1 MRVIIA
7 RSGNNETV
15 SYAVS
20 ELCRLLKEMD
30 RALVLDVRKY
40 PEFDENLKNTIWV
53 GPDFIDRDEK
63 DRIFIDVK
71 GSVGVISGS
80 NERSV
85 LMAVYRFMKELGC
98 RYLYPGKEGEK
109 VPKRCLDYADLTVKV
124 NETPSYNHRGICIEG
139 AVGYE
144 HVLNTI
150 DWLPKVGMNEYFSQ
164 FDAPTEFF
172 KRYYNNFTNDKN
184 DLHYGV
190 EYSDEDAKATSELLL
205 DEVKKRGLLYQTGGH
220 VWIGKAL
227 GLSASGWE
235 SNAPEIDEETR
246 SLLALVNGERKF
258 KDGIVSRTNLCYSN
272 PEARRRLVD
281 VVVNHAKKN
290 PDIDCLSFWLA
301 DEVNVYCECEKC
313 RQKTPSDHYISIF
326 NDIDEALT
334 KEGLPTKIIG
344 AFYLELLYPPKTE
357 RLKNPD
363 RFVFDFAPISR
374 SYSHSY
380 DEYDFEKETEYA
392 PYKLNKFEYEK
403 DLLSNVAKLK
413 DWQKQGVTN
422 TYLFDYHMM
431 WDHHN
436 DFGYYSIAKILH
448 RDMKVLDRLGLD
460 GMMSCQCLRVA
471 FPTGLPQYAM
481 VEALWSKEKS
491 FEEIEKEYFSAAYGE
506 NWETV
511 RNYLAEISRLCDP
524 EFLRG
529 DREKA
534 PEDII
539 ADANGMRELAASFKV
554 EVLPKIRTSDIEWDY
569 LDLHAD
575 MCKYYSDIIEAI
587 ATGSEKIC
595 QEKYDIYDKFVLDNA
610 EIADS
615 VLDTCFVRGDVWH
628 TFRRV
633 LGIGWFF

>member
-7 RSGNNETV
+7 RSENNDTI
-15 SYAVS
+15 SFAVS

-40 PEFDENLKNTIWV
+40 PEFDKNLKNAIWV
-53 GPDFIDRDEK
+53 GTDFVDKSEN

-109 VPKRCLDYADLTVKV
+109 VPKRRLSYDDLTV
-124 NETPSYNHRGICIEG
+124 NIDETPSYKRRIMMIEG
-139 AVGYE
+139 AISYE
-144 HVLNTI
+144 HALNTI
-150 DWLPKVGMNEYFSQ
+150 EWLPKVGMNEYWSQ
-164 FDAPTEFF
+164 FISPTEFF
-172 KRYYNNFTNDKN
+172 KRYYKKYTDDEN
-184 DLHYGV
+184 DLHSGV
-190 EYSDEDAKATSELLL
+190 EFTDHDADGIADALA
-205 DEVKKRGLLYQTGGH
+205 DEVIKRGLIYQMGGH

-227 GLSASGWE
+227 GVSASGWD
-235 SNAPEIDEETR
+235 SNAPEIDDETR
-246 SLLALVNGERKF
+246 QLLALVKGERKF
-258 KDGIVSRTNLCYSN
+258 KDGIVSRTQLCLSN
-272 PEARRRLVD
+272 PEARRRVTDAIVTFAKEHPRVD
-281 VVVNHAKKN
+281 ALNV
-290 PDIDCLSFWLA
+290 CLG
-301 DEVNVYCECEKC
+301 DEINVHCECDEC
-313 RQKTPSDHYISIF
+313 RKSTPSDLYVKLL
-326 NDIDEALT
+326 NDIDEGLT
-334 KEGLPTKIIG
+334 KEGLDTKIVG
-344 AFYLELLYPPKTE
+344 GFYLELLYPPKTE
-357 RLKNPD
+357 RIKNLK
-363 RFVFDFAPISR
+363 RFSFDFAPISR

-380 DEYDFEKETEYA
+380 DEYDFDKEIEYA
-392 PYKLNKFEYEK
+392 PFKLNEFKYEK
-403 DLLSNVAKLK
+403 DLPSSVARLK
-413 DWQKQGVTN
+413 GWQKTGITD
-422 TYLFDYHMM
+422 TFLCDYHLM

-448 RDMKVLDRLGLD
+448 RDVVALEKLGLN
-460 GMMSCQCLRVA
+460 GFMTCQNLRVA

-481 VEALWSKEKS
+481 AEALWNKEKS
-491 FEEIEKEYFSAAYGE
+491 FEEIEKEYFSTAYGE

-511 RNYLAEISRLCDP
+511 RDYLAELSRLCDP

-539 ADANGMRELAASFKV
+539 ADAKGMRELAASFKA
-554 EVLPKIRTSDIEWDY
+554 ETLPKIRDSAIEWDY

-575 MCKYYSDIIEAI
+575 MVKYYSDIIEAI
-587 ATGSEKIC
+587 ATGEESIC
-595 QEKYDIYDKFVLDNA
+595 QEKYDIYDKFVLDNT

-615 VLDTCFVRGDVWH
+615 VLDTLFVRGDVWH